1 MSSGNRR
8 AGIFVATMTGLAEIC
23 GEEIETALTA
33 AGMDC
38 ESRLMDG
45 LDASAFDPFDLIVI
59 ISSTYGQ
66 GDIPDNGQV
75 LFKAVEECASLS
87 GMRFAVFGLGD
98 MTYSATFCA
107 AGEQWDA
114 LLTAKGAT
122 RLVELERHD
131 ASGGTLAEDV
141 AGEWAAGWASVLAA
155 Q

>member
-1 MSSGNRR
+1 
-8 AGIFVATMTGLAEIC
+8 MTGYAEIC

-38 ESRLMDG
+38 ERQLMDG
-45 LDASAFDPFDLIVI
+45 LEASAFDDFDLII
-59 ISSTYGQ
+59 IVSSTYGQ

-75 LFKAVEECASLS
+75 LFGSVERCVSLT
-87 GMRFAVFGLGD
+87 GKQFAVFGLGD

-107 AGEQWDA
+107 AGVQWDA
-114 LLTAKGAT
+114 LLAAKGAS
-122 RLVELERHD
+122 RLVDLERHD

-141 AGEWAAGWASVLAA
+141 AAEWAAGWAGLVTA